1 MKGPN
6 KSLNTNPDTADVGKE
21 CPAIQTP
28 DDLTL
33 ARLEEPMLNVDIKF
47 LVSGQEV
54 SLDSFAAALVAEI
67 RSAVREE
74 ISRAS
79 NQPVGKDIGPAQQH
93 DHKTPPL
100 AVSKR
105 EAARLLG
112 VCQRTVDNYI
122 ALKAIRCVRVG
133 KRVVIPMKRLHE
145 IASKGIS

>member
-1 MKGPN
+1 
-6 KSLNTNPDTADVGKE
+6 
-21 CPAIQTP
+21 
-28 DDLTL
+28 
-33 ARLEEPMLNVDIKF
+33 MLNVEVRF
-47 LVSGQEV
+47 LVSRQEV

-112 VCQRTVDNYI
+112 VCERTVENYI
-122 ALKAIRCVRVG
+122 GLKAIRCVRVG
-133 KRVVIPMKRLHE
+133 RRVLIPMRSLHDVV
-145 IASKGIS
+145 SKGIT